1 MSRARNHHS
10 QSSRAVARR
19 NLSLASS
26 TNQQLNSD
34 PIMSTATSQKTDTQ
48 TSDDLK
54 ALLHEAEQAL
64 SNTAGEAGEKFD
76 DLRERLRDALETSK
90 YSFEHLRTEATR
102 RAKQA
107 DQMVRDNPYYAI
119 GIAAGVGALV
129 GILVSRSLSN
139 SR

>member
-1 MSRARNHHS
+1 
-10 QSSRAVARR
+10 
-19 NLSLASS
+19 
-26 TNQQLNSD
+26 
-34 PIMSTATSQKTDTQ
+34 MSTATSQKTDSDTQ

-64 SNTAGEAGEKFD
+64 SNTAGEAGDKFD

-90 YSFEHLRTEATR
+90 YSLERLRSEATR

-119 GIAAGVGALV
+119 GIAAGVGAIV

>member
-1 MSRARNHHS
+1 
-10 QSSRAVARR
+10 
-19 NLSLASS
+19 
-26 TNQQLNSD
+26 
-34 PIMSTATSQKTDTQ
+34 MSTATSQKTDTDTQ
-48 TSDDLK
+48 SSDDLK

-76 DLRERLRDALETSK
+76 DLRERLRNALETSK
-90 YSFEHLRTEATR
+90 YSFERLRTEATR